1 MILTASFIAYT
12 VCLCGFNGT
21 RTNKKPISRLTS
33 IDFRDA
39 PEVFAGP
46 TVTYEDNRFDYSE
59 QRLATSV
66 EPVGLPTTGSSAAAA
81 GTGRQRPGPPPGV
94 RALRTTLRTAHL
106 LAFGALYGG
115 HLYGVPAERLWPALL
130 ATVAT
135 GGAFM
140 SLEIYRTPIWLVQ
153 LRGVATLVKIALV
166 AAVAIFW
173 NVRVWLLT
181 AAIIIAGISSHM
193 PGRYRY
199 YSVLHGRVV
208 GDQDSG

>member
-1 MILTASFIAYT
+1 MKYDHFLTLPGKRRRSAA
-12 VCLCGFNGT
+12 
-21 RTNKKPISRLTS
+21 
-33 IDFRDA
+33 
-39 PEVFAGP
+39 
-46 TVTYEDNRFDYSE
+46 
-59 QRLATSV
+59 
-66 EPVGLPTTGSSAAAA
+66 EPVALPTTGSAAAKT
-81 GTGRQRPGPPPGV
+81 GTGRQRPRALPGA

-106 LAFGALYGG
+106 VAFGALYGG

-140 SLEIYRTPIWLVQ
+140 SLEIYCTPLWLVQ
-153 LRGVATLVKIALV
+153 LRGMATLVKIALV
-166 AAVAIFW
+166 AAVAVFW

-181 AAIIIAGISSHM
+181 AAIIIAGVTSHM

-208 GDQDSG
+208 GDQNAG

>member
-1 MILTASFIAYT
+1 M
-12 VCLCGFNGT
+12 
-21 RTNKKPISRLTS
+21 
-33 IDFRDA
+33 
-39 PEVFAGP
+39 
-46 TVTYEDNRFDYSE
+46 
-59 QRLATSV
+59 
-66 EPVGLPTTGSSAAAA
+66 
-81 GTGRQRPGPPPGV
+81 

-106 LAFGALYGG
+106 VAFGALYGG
-115 HLYGVPAERLWPALL
+115 HIYGVPAERLWPALL

-140 SLEIYRTPIWLVQ
+140 SLEIYRTPLWLAQ

-181 AAIIIAGISSHM
+181 AAIIIAGVASHM

-208 GDQDSG
+208 GDQDAG

>member
-1 MILTASFIAYT
+1 MANRRF
-12 VCLCGFNGT
+12 
-21 RTNKKPISRLTS
+21 
-33 IDFRDA
+33 
-39 PEVFAGP
+39 
-46 TVTYEDNRFDYSE
+46 VT
-59 QRLATSV
+59 LV
-66 EPVGLPTTGSSAAAA
+66 EPVALPTTGSAAAEA
-81 GTGRQRPGPPPGV
+81 GTGRQRQRPLPGA

-106 LAFGALYGG
+106 VAFGALYGG

-140 SLEIYRTPIWLVQ
+140 SLEIYRTPLWLAQ

-181 AAIIIAGISSHM
+181 AAIIVAGVASHM

-208 GDQDSG
+208 GDQDAG